1 MRKLLALLTLSA
13 SWLLAQ
19 TMVLTPSYI
28 STLKARVNNVNPVPV
43 EWTNLRSTCDWVVQ
57 YTATTPDRLPPVYA
71 SMEGTSDGGGNG
83 NNAYMR
89 LGTDGNYYESGG
101 VDWAYS
107 ASLCYLTLRD
117 GDVRPYGWSYT
128 WNGIS
133 LTPQQYGILAGMQAI
148 KLLNKVTPPMVHMTP
163 ASPPAG
169 WHGITWRQV
178 DGEINY
184 RMDRTNSAIGITGSV
199 DVTVANQ
206 ITSAQTNSGTNTL
219 YFSSTTTAAYGYPV
233 FTVGDYAVG
242 PNIPA
247 GTTILTVTP
256 NTSIKLSANVTGN
269 ISAGTLIADLVASDN
284 CSPSTGTS
292 QVFVGSG
299 MGAPNNPAAHAPVV
313 FTNIMGPLGTIMNG
327 NTYYV
332 DPLNKTSMPPFNSNN
347 YGFYLDTDGGGASPL
362 CVAVNQ
368 GVNYRGQNVGSGENY
383 NHQPQ
388 EDNEYSPRNFLP
400 SMSMLYDWLHP
411 LLNQSVASALNTLA
425 ALEPTAVKS
434 TFTAGGTAWN
444 ASSNPWTAGSANTPG
459 NYPQAIPTSF
469 STLQAQV
476 LDSMDCWTRDLLWG
490 YYSNNDVG
498 SFATTMNNYH
508 QGIYAGLGM
517 AGIAAY
523 NDDARGQAWYDY
535 WRNHMH
541 LLVDQPYS
549 ARWMGANGSPMD
561 SYNYAPL
568 AVTNIALAMIANST
582 AMGDNLITN
591 ASQPFTWIEGVEYY
605 KHNLD
610 PGGLSML
617 SRGYIFAPAAI
628 PPCVNCASTQELIAV
643 QAAADL
649 GNHPLK
655 NKFRS
660 FVQNQIN
667 LYGEGAGWLPFLL
680 WDPSATQTP
689 WTDEPL
695 VLGNLANPAGGYGH
709 AYMRSDWTTTAVYG
723 SFYARPADFD
733 YGNGK
738 DPYDYAGSLI
748 VQRGSN
754 ALSVEAQGEC
764 ARNFPVT
771 QAGAGAAIAASAG
784 ACMAAADGN
793 KGYHG
798 YGNWTAGFY
807 KIKSTAGNPSTTTTV
822 GSVTL
827 TTNGATAAGSAV
839 LNFASASGV
848 TTGMIA
854 VGTNIPANAFV
865 LAVTSTTVTIDQNV
879 TGSGV
884 ASSASVVFATFG
896 SYPSGSADGDVPGI
910 GLFGNGTYGQPGQE
924 DAAPVSAT
932 VGTTWTNSPSYTV
945 SGATLTV
952 SPTIPTSF
960 SWGNGTTVLFTW
972 ATGATPPTYYLS
984 GSSGATESVIR
995 GDPYV
1000 IVNWNA
1006 GGTFGVIKAPTYIG
1020 HGASYP
1026 TTGTALVFATSGT
1039 GTQYVQ
1045 GTPGV
1050 LTPKGHP
1057 ARIDLLESTA
1067 NYAYARGVGL
1077 EADYS
1082 GVPNTTIG
1090 SRVLTS
1096 QREVLYLLP
1105 KLFLV
1110 YDRTQQTHQN
1120 QQQVS
1125 FTSLIDSDGTNPVT
1139 LVTAGHTFH
1148 SGMQVKLTSVSGT
1161 GCSGLNNQTYTITA
1175 LDGTHLS
1182 LNGQTTALGATT
1194 CTGTATGNKW
1204 GQQLISWTTGAVP
1217 TEVTTAGQITA
1228 GMRQWHVK
1236 APAVSI
1242 SSIGN
1247 TAPVRVVTAT
1257 PHLLNTGMSTVIAGQ
1272 SGGCSSLN
1280 GAWWVTA
1287 IDLYTFTLN
1296 GSTACGA
1303 VGAVG
1308 TSQKF
1313 NGAITTILPKTPPA
1327 VLQDPMLTVGQ
1338 TGGSG
1343 MIYRLEI
1350 HDPRS
1355 CTSNSS
1361 WCLPSGAD
1369 TADSQNW
1376 LTALDASVSAA
1387 DTAILTLLTSTNADM
1402 VQVGTGTVAGF
1413 QNARVGAGNCAN
1425 STCTAPAPVLPM
1437 SYSFTQ
1443 GTGAVSH
1450 YLAGVTPGATYYVNA
1465 STPGSVTISSTGSTG
1480 ATVASVNGVL
1490 NFATQN
1496 GVGTAVTTISGPVQI
1511 RGSGSI
1517 Q

>member
-1 MRKLLALLTLSA
+1 MRKLLTLLILSA
-13 SWLLAQ
+13 SGLPAQ

-28 STLKARVNNVNPVPV
+28 STLKARVNNVKPVPV

-57 YTATTPDRLPPVYA
+57 YIANTPDHLPPVYA
-71 SMEGTSDGGGNG
+71 SMEDQSDPNG
-83 NNAYMR
+83 DNYML
-89 LGTDGNYYESGG
+89 LGTDGNYYEGTGIASWGF
-101 VDWAYS
+101 S
-107 ASLCYLTLRD
+107 ASLCYLTLKD
-117 GDVRPYGWSYT
+117 GDVTPYGWSYK

-133 LTPQQYGILAGMQAI
+133 LTPQQYGILAGMQAVKI
-148 KLLNKVTPPMVHMTP
+148 LNKTTPTMVHMTP
-163 ASPPAG
+163 ATPPAA
-169 WHGITWRQV
+169 WHGMTWRQV
-178 DGEINY
+178 DGPFRARMGRNNY
-184 RMDRTNSAIGITGSV
+184 TPNSTIKGSV
-199 DVTVANQ
+199 DAYYQGACSSGQGQIYVGSLGGTSGPAETPVHSAVT
-206 ITSAQTNSGTNTL
+206 
-219 YFSSTTTAAYGYPV
+219 FSNV
-233 FTVGDYAVG
+233 LG
-242 PNIPA
+242 PM
-247 GTTILTVTP
+247 
-256 NTSIKLSANVTGN
+256 
-269 ISAGTLIADLVASDN
+269 GTLI
-284 CSPSTGTS
+284 
-292 QVFVGSG
+292 
-299 MGAPNNPAAHAPVV
+299 
-313 FTNIMGPLGTIMNG
+313 NG

-332 DPLNKTSMPPFNSNN
+332 SATTTSDGGWPSAA
-347 YGFYLDTDGGGASPL
+347 YGFYLDVDAGGTTPL
-362 CVAVNQ
+362 CATPTQ
-368 GVNYRGQNVGSGENY
+368 GVDYRGNAIGSGENY

-388 EDNEYSPRNFLP
+388 EDNEFSPRFFVTG
-400 SMSMLYDWLHP
+400 MAVLYDWLHP
-411 LLNQSVASALNTLA
+411 LLNQSVATALHALA
-425 ALEPTAVKS
+425 ASEPAAVKN

-444 ASSNPWTAGSANTPG
+444 ASTNPWTDGSTTAPG
-459 NYPQAIPTSF
+459 NYPQSIPTAF
-469 STLQAQV
+469 STLKAQV

-490 YYSNNDVG
+490 YYSGNDVG
-498 SFATTMNNYH
+498 AFTTTMNNYH
-508 QGIYAGLGM
+508 QGVYVALGL

-549 ARWMGANGSPMD
+549 SRWMGPNGAPMD
-561 SYNYAPL
+561 SYNYAPT
-568 AVTNIALAMIANST
+568 AVENIALTLLANWT
-582 AMGDNLITN
+582 AFGDNLITN
-591 ASQPFTWIEGVEYY
+591 SSQPFTWIEGVEYY

-617 SRGYIFAPAAI
+617 TRGYIYHPAGS
-628 PPCVNCASTQELIAV
+628 PPCVNCAQTAELIAV

-655 NKFRS
+655 NQFRS

-667 LYGEGAGWLPFLL
+667 LYGEGGDWLPFLL
-680 WDPSATQTP
+680 WDPSATQAP
-689 WTDEPL
+689 WTNEST

-709 AYMRSDWTTTAVYG
+709 AYMRSDWTNTAAYA
-723 SFYARPADFD
+723 SFYARPAVFD
-733 YGNGK
+733 YSNGK
-738 DPYDYAGSLI
+738 DSTDFAGSLI
-748 VQRGSN
+748 VQRGEN
-754 ALSVEAQGEC
+754 GLSVEAAGEC

-771 QAGAGAAIAASAG
+771 QAGAGATIAANAG
-784 ACMAAADGN
+784 ACMDAADNN
-793 KGYHG
+793 KGIHG
-798 YGNWTAGFY
+798 YGNWSAGFY

-827 TTNGATAAGSAV
+827 TTNGATSAGSAV
-839 LNFASASGV
+839 LNFASTTGV

-854 VGTNIPANAFV
+854 VGTNIPTNAFV
-865 LAVTSTTVTIDQNV
+865 LAVTSTAVTINQNV

-884 ASSASVVFATFG
+884 ASATTVIFATFG
-896 SYPSGSADGDVPGI
+896 SYPMNYSGSQDGDVPGI
-910 GLFGNGTYGQPGQE
+910 MLFSNGTYAQPGQA
-924 DAAPVSAT
+924 DDAPVST
-932 VGTTWTNSPSYTV
+932 SVGTTWTNSPSYTV
-945 SGATLTV
+945 SGSTITV
-952 SPTIPTSF
+952 DPTIPTSF
-960 SWGNGTTVLFTW
+960 SWGNGSTVLFTW
-972 ATGATPPTYYLS
+972 TTGGTPPTYYLS
-984 GSSGATESVIR
+984 GSSGATESVVR

-1006 GGTFGVIKAPTYIG
+1006 SGTFGVIKAPTYIG
-1020 HGASYP
+1020 AGASYP

-1045 GTPGV
+1045 GKFGV
-1050 LTPKGHP
+1050 LIPKGHP
-1057 ARIDLLESTA
+1057 ARIDLLESTT

-1077 EADYS
+1077 EADYM
-1082 GVPNTTIG
+1082 GVPNTTTG
-1090 SRVLTS
+1090 SRVLTN

-1125 FTSLIDSDGTNPVT
+1125 FTRLIDSDGTNPVT
-1139 LVTAGHTFH
+1139 LVTGGHTFH

-1161 GCSGLNNQTYTITA
+1161 GCSSLNNQTYTITA
-1175 LDGTHLS
+1175 LDGTHFS
-1182 LNGQTTALGATT
+1182 LNGQTTAIGATA

-1236 APAVSI
+1236 ARAVSI

-1247 TAPVRVVTAT
+1247 TTPVRVVTAT

-1272 SGGCSSLN
+1272 NGGCSGLN
-1280 GAWWVTA
+1280 GAWWITGV
-1287 IDLYTFTLN
+1287 DLYTFTLN

-1327 VLQDPMLTVGQ
+1327 VLQDPLLTIGA
-1338 TGGSG
+1338 TSGSG

-1355 CTSNSS
+1355 CSSNSS
-1361 WCLPSGAD
+1361 WCLESGAD

-1376 LTALDASVSAA
+1376 LTALDASVSAT
-1387 DTAILTLLTSTNADM
+1387 DTATLTLLTSTNADM

-1443 GTGAVSH
+1443 GTGAVNH
-1450 YLAGVTPGATYYVNA
+1450 YLAGVTPGATYYVNV
-1465 STPGSVTISSTGSTG
+1465 SIPGSVTISITGSAG

-1490 NFATQN
+1490 SFATQN
-1496 GVGTAVTTISGPVQI
+1496 GVGAAVTTISGPVQI
-1511 RGSGSI
+1511 KGSGLI

>member
-1 MRKLLALLTLSA
+1 
-13 SWLLAQ
+13 
-19 TMVLTPSYI
+19 
-28 STLKARVNNVNPVPV
+28 
-43 EWTNLRSTCDWVVQ
+43 
-57 YTATTPDRLPPVYA
+57 
-71 SMEGTSDGGGNG
+71 MEGASDGSNG
-83 NNAYMR
+83 NYMR
-89 LGTDGNYYESGG
+89 LGTDGNYYEGTGISGWG
-101 VDWAYS
+101 NS
-107 ASLCYLTLRD
+107 ASLCYLTLKD
-117 GDVRPYGWSYT
+117 GDVTPYGWSYT

-133 LTPQQYGILAGMQAI
+133 LTPQQYGILAGIQAI
-148 KLLNKVTPPMVHMTP
+148 KILNKATPTMVHMAP
-163 ASPPAG
+163 VSPPAV
-169 WHGITWRQV
+169 WHGMTWRQV
-178 DGEINY
+178 DGVFDY
-184 RMDRTNSAIGITGSV
+184 RMDRSNSTIEITGSV
-199 DVTVANQ
+199 DATVAEQ
-206 ITSAQTNSGTNTL
+206 LTTAQTNSGTNTL
-219 YFSSTTTAAYGYPV
+219 YFTNTTTAAYGSQV

-242 PNIPA
+242 LNIPA

-256 NTSIKLSANVTGN
+256 NTSITLSANVTGN
-269 ISAGTLIADLVASDN
+269 IPAGTMIADLIASDN
-284 CSPSTGTS
+284 CLPSTGTS
-292 QVFVGSG
+292 QVFVGSPY
-299 MGAPNNPAAHAPVV
+299 GAPAGLSTHAPVV
-313 FTNIMGPLGTIMNG
+313 FANIVGPLGTIMNG

-332 DPLNKTSMPPFNSNN
+332 DPANKTTLGFNSNS
-347 YGFYLDTDGGGASPL
+347 YGFYLDTDSGGTPL
-362 CVAVNQ
+362 CVTVNQ
-368 GVNYRGQNVGSGENY
+368 GVDYRGHNVGSGENY

-388 EDNEYSPRNFLP
+388 EDNEFSPRFFVTG
-400 SMSMLYDWLHP
+400 MSMLYDWLHP
-411 LLNQSVASALNTLA
+411 LLNQSVAAALNTLA
-425 ALEPTAVKS
+425 ASEPTAVKN

-444 ASSNPWTAGSANTPG
+444 ASTNPWTGGSATIPG
-459 NYPQAIPTSF
+459 NYPQAIPTAF
-469 STLQAQV
+469 STLKAQV

-490 YYSNNDVG
+490 YYSGNDVG
-498 SFATTMNNYH
+498 AFTTTMNNYH
-508 QGIYAGLGM
+508 QGVYSALGM

-541 LLVDQPYS
+541 LLVDQPYTS
-549 ARWMGANGSPMD
+549 RWLGPNGAPMD
-561 SYNYAPL
+561 SYNYAPT
-568 AVTNIALAMIANST
+568 AVENITLTLLSNWT
-582 AMGDNLITN
+582 AFGDNLITN
-591 ASQPFTWIEGVEYY
+591 SSQPFTWIEGVDYY

-617 SRGYIFAPAAI
+617 SRGYIYHPAGS
-628 PPCVNCASTQELIAV
+628 PPCVNCASTSEMIAV

-667 LYGEGAGWLPFLL
+667 LYGEGGDWLPFLL
-680 WDPSATQTP
+680 WDPKATQAP
-689 WTDEPL
+689 WTDEPT
-695 VLGNLANPAGGYGH
+695 VLGNLANPGGGYGH

-723 SFYARPADFD
+723 SFYARPAVFD

-738 DPYDYAGSLI
+738 DVHDFAGSLI

-771 QAGAGAAIAASAG
+771 QAGAGATIAANA
-784 ACMAAADGN
+784 ANCMDYSDGN

-798 YGNWTAGFY
+798 LGNWSAGFY

-827 TTNGATAAGSAV
+827 TTDGATSAGSAV
-839 LNFASASGV
+839 LNFASTTGV

-865 LAVTSTTVTIDQNV
+865 LAVTSTTVTINQSV
-879 TGSGV
+879 TGAGV
-884 ASSASVVFATFG
+884 ANPATVIFATFG
-896 SYPSGSADGDVPGI
+896 SYPMPYSGSADGDVAGI
-910 GLFGNGTYGQPGQE
+910 MLMQNGTYLQPGQA
-924 DAAPVSAT
+924 DAAPVSPAI
-932 VGTTWTNSPSYTV
+932 GATWTNSPSYTV
-945 SGATLTV
+945 ASATLTV

-1000 IVNWNA
+1000 IVNWNPS
-1006 GGTFGVIKAPTYIG
+1006 GTFGVIKAPTYIG
-1020 HGASYP
+1020 NGGSYP
-1026 TTGTALVFATSGT
+1026 TTGTALVFATNGT

-1077 EADYS
+1077 EADYM
-1082 GVPNTTIG
+1082 GMPNTTTG

-1125 FTSLIDSDGTNPVT
+1125 FTSLIDSDGTIPVT

-1161 GCSGLNNQTYTITA
+1161 GCSGLNDQTYTITA

-1247 TAPVRVVTAT
+1247 TTPVRVVTAT

-1361 WCLPSGAD
+1361 WCLASGAD

-1443 GTGAVSH
+1443 GTGAVNH

-1465 STPGSVTISSTGSTG
+1465 STPGSVTISSTGSAG

-1511 RGSGSI
+1511 KGSGSI